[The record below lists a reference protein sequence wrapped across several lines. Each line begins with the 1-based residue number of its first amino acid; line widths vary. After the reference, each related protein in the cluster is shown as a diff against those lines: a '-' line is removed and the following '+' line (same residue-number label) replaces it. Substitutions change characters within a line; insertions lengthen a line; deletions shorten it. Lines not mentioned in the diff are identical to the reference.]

1 MPKQWK
7 LYQNYIII
15 ALISLIAV
23 FFLPMV
29 GSEIGLEFKIPNT
42 VAGWTVYIIT
52 KVAIVLINILT
63 LDQFIKQAK
72 VNVKDDT
79 KFKEADNYFNE
90 NEKVEEELL
99 TPKQFLT
106 RLYRNKMISMTIT
119 SILGVFGLTSAV
131 LTFDWISMLSYL
143 FTVVI
148 GLIFGWITMN
158 SVEEYWKND
167 YYKLMLRDKKKKEH
181 KNNDNLT

>member
-29 GSEIGLEFKIPNT
+29 GSEVGLEFRLPNT

-72 VNVKDDT
+72 VNVKDDV
-79 KFKEADNYFNE
+79 KFKEADAYFNE
-90 NEKVEEELL
+90 KAEEEEWL
-99 TPKQFLT
+99 TPTQFLS
-106 RLYRNKMISMTIT
+106 RLYRNKMITTTIN

-131 LTFDWISMLSYL
+131 LTFDWVSMLSYL

-167 YYKLMLRDKKKKEH
+167 YYKLMLRDKKKKEQ